1 MYFTT
6 HRCLAYEF
14 FYVNIYYMQ
23 NNRSGIPMDEKSLKE
38 WQQAFQDIEDSIKG
52 IYEEEKPKRSKK
64 SDALAETNSARKSKA
79 KNKK

>member
-1 MYFTT
+1 
-6 HRCLAYEF
+6 
-14 FYVNIYYMQ
+14 MQ
-23 NNRSGIPMDEKSLKE
+23 NNRGGIPMDEKSLKE

-52 IYEEEKPKRSKK
+52 IYEEEKPKRPKK

>member
-1 MYFTT
+1 
-6 HRCLAYEF
+6 
-14 FYVNIYYMQ
+14 MQ
-23 NNRSGIPMDEKSLKE
+23 SNRGGIPMDEKSLKE

-64 SDALAETNSARKSKA
+64 SDVPAETNSVRKSKV

>member
-6 HRCLAYEF
+6 HRCLAYGF
-14 FYVNIYYMQ
+14 FVNIYYMQ
-23 NNRSGIPMDEKSLKE
+23 NNRGGIPMDEKSLKE
-38 WQQAFQDIEDSIKG
+38 WKQVFQDIEDSIKG

-64 SDALAETNSARKSKA
+64 SDAPAETNSVRKSKA